1 MASVT
6 VERQA
11 PPQNGRGHPSD
22 VGPAVG
28 TAGSPPPGLP
38 KQPAKLRQR
47 AQRWV
52 DSLQPAMRWTRGIT
66 EGPMRGLRSEF
77 GRIVLIMGMLLIVSS
92 NLIWLLERSNA
103 DNAQFSNNYF
113 VGIGD
118 EVWYVI
124 VTMAT
129 VGYGDKTPVT
139 AGGRVV
145 ASILILASV
154 VLVSLFT
161 ATASSLL
168 VARRIKEGDTLD
180 AETLT
185 GHTIICGWNR
195 NVPRLLAALARSG
208 ERDVVLINEAPAD
221 VVEPHLK
228 AYASLRMLFVRG
240 SFAQESILA
249 GAGLKQAANAVIVPD
264 ESGVTD
270 EVDEQKTVLAALVIK
285 EMNPDIR
292 LFAHV
297 LKRENAAHVKR
308 AKADEVIVSDEFTG
322 EMLAN
327 HVAHPGAPQAL
338 AELMSFETSHAL
350 KALDVPQHLVGGTV
364 GPLIQHFRENGNLLF
379 MGFVV
384 REEGFGLSQAMS
396 GGSDYITEFIQQQV
410 QAAGISMS
418 TDERIAV
425 RLNPPLDYVIG
436 AKHTALVLT

>member
-1 MASVT
+1 MGNGA
-6 VERQA
+6 A
-11 PPQNGRGHPSD
+11 P
-22 VGPAVG
+22 
-28 TAGSPPPGLP
+28 PPPGLP
-38 KQPAKLRQR
+38 PRPPKLLQQ
-47 AQRWV
+47 ASRWLDNV
-52 DSLQPAMRWTRGIT
+52 QPAMEWARGVV

-77 GRIVLIMGMLLIVSS
+77 GRIVLIMAMLLIVSS
-92 NLIWLLERSNA
+92 NLIWLLERSDSDTA
-103 DNAQFSNNYF
+103 FFSSNYL

-118 EVWYVI
+118 AVWYVI

-139 AGGRVV
+139 IGGRVV
-145 ASILILASV
+145 GSILILASV

-208 ERDVVLINEAPAD
+208 ERDVVLINEGAAD
-221 VVEPHLK
+221 IVEPHLK
-228 AYASLRMLFVRG
+228 AYANLRMLFVRG
-240 SFAQESILA
+240 SFTQESILA

-264 ESGVTD
+264 ETGSMG
-270 EVDEQKTVLAALVIK
+270 EEGDEQKTVLAALVIK
-285 EMNPDIR
+285 EVNPDIR

-322 EMLAN
+322 ELLAN

-338 AELMSFETSHAL
+338 SELMSFETSHTL
-350 KALDVPQHLVGGTV
+350 KALDVPQSFIGGTV
-364 GPLIQHFRENGNLLF
+364 GPLAQYFRDNGSMLLI
-379 MGFVV
+379 GFVL
-384 REEGFGLSQAMS
+384 REEGFGLTQAMS

-425 RLNPPLDYVIG
+425 RLNPPLDYIIG
-436 AKHTALVLT
+436 AKHTALVMT

>member
-1 MASVT
+1 MDNV
-6 VERQA
+6 
-11 PPQNGRGHPSD
+11 
-22 VGPAVG
+22 
-28 TAGSPPPGLP
+28 
-38 KQPAKLRQR
+38 
-47 AQRWV
+47 
-52 DSLQPAMRWTRGIT
+52 QPAMQWTRGMM
-66 EGPMRGLRSEF
+66 EAPMRGLRSEF
-77 GRIVLIMGMLLIVSS
+77 GRIVLIMAMLLIVSS
-92 NLIWLLERSNA
+92 NLIWLLERSDSDTAN
-103 DNAQFSNNYF
+103 FSSNYL

-118 EVWYVI
+118 AVWYVI

-145 ASILILASV
+145 GSILILASV

-208 ERDVVLINEAPAD
+208 ERDVVLINESPAD
-221 VVEPHLK
+221 IIEPHLK
-228 AYASLRMLFVRG
+228 SYANLRMLFVRG
-240 SFAQESILA
+240 SFTQESILA

-264 ESGVTD
+264 ESGAAVG
-270 EVDEQKTVLAALVIK
+270 EEGDEQKTVLAALVIK
-285 EMNPDIR
+285 EMHPDIR

-297 LKRENAAHVKR
+297 LKREDAAHVKR

-322 EMLAN
+322 ELLAN

-338 AELMSFETSHAL
+338 SELMSFETSHAL
-350 KALDVPQHLVGGTV
+350 KAVDVPPSYVGGTV
-364 GPLIQHFRENGNLLF
+364 GPLVQHYRDNGNMLLV
-379 MGFVV
+379 GFVV
-384 REEGFGLSQAMS
+384 REEGFGLTQAMS

-425 RLNPPLDYVIG
+425 RLNPPFDYVIG
-436 AKHTALVLT
+436 AKHTALVMT